1 MHVDRPLMSI
11 CWSIDKIGNVWYN
24 YRYSVEFYFP
34 LIIMTETPTKTKGSL
49 YKPPTE
55 RPEETNIGL
64 ADYIEDAKVRWQIH
78 LYEWDEFTKDVLVP
92 TAKSAY
98 DLTLKGIDRVKE
110 AYYSMDKDAPK
121 SEPVEKVTTERV
133 GKDMDNL

>member
-1 MHVDRPLMSI
+1 
-11 CWSIDKIGNVWYN
+11 
-24 YRYSVEFYFP
+24 
-34 LIIMTETPTKTKGSL
+34 MTETPTKTKGSL

-78 LYEWDEFTKDVLVP
+78 LYEWDEFTKEVLVP
-92 TAKSAY
+92 TAKTAY
-98 DLTLKGIDRVKE
+98 ELSVKAVDRVKE
-110 AYYSMDKDAPK
+110 AYRSMDKDAPK
-121 SEPVEKVTTERV
+121 TEPVEKVSTERV

>member
-1 MHVDRPLMSI
+1 MS
-11 CWSIDKIGNVWYN
+11 D
-24 YRYSVEFYFP
+24 
-34 LIIMTETPTKTKGSL
+34 LPTKTKGSL
-49 YKPPTE
+49 YKPPAE

-78 LYEWDEFTKDVLVP
+78 LFEWDEFSKEVIVP
-92 TAKSAY
+92 TAKTAY
-98 DLTLKGIDRVKE
+98 ELSLKAVDRVKE
-110 AYYSMDKDAPK
+110 AYHSMDKGAPK

>member
-1 MHVDRPLMSI
+1 M
-11 CWSIDKIGNVWYN
+11 WYN
-24 YRYSVEFYFP
+24 YRYSVEYH
-34 LIIMTETPTKTKGSL
+34 LIMTDSPTKTKGSL

-78 LYEWDEFTKDVLVP
+78 LYEWDEFTKEVLVP
-92 TAKSAY
+92 TARTAY
-98 DLTLKGIDRVKE
+98 ELTGKAIDRVKE

-121 SEPVEKVTTERV
+121 DVTDNKVTTGRV

>member
-1 MHVDRPLMSI
+1 
-11 CWSIDKIGNVWYN
+11 
-24 YRYSVEFYFP
+24 
-34 LIIMTETPTKTKGSL
+34 MTETPTKTKGSL

-64 ADYIEDAKVRWQIH
+64 ADYIEDAKERWKIH

>member
-1 MHVDRPLMSI
+1 
-11 CWSIDKIGNVWYN
+11 
-24 YRYSVEFYFP
+24 
-34 LIIMTETPTKTKGSL
+34 MTETPTKTKGSL

-133 GKDMDNL
+133 GKDMDSL

>member
-1 MHVDRPLMSI
+1 
-11 CWSIDKIGNVWYN
+11 
-24 YRYSVEFYFP
+24 
-34 LIIMTETPTKTKGSL
+34 MTETPTKTKGSL

-78 LYEWDEFTKDVLVP
+78 LYEWDEFSKEVIVP
-92 TAKSAY
+92 AAKTAYECTLLTFDKS
-98 DLTLKGIDRVKE
+98 KE
-110 AYYSMDKDAPK
+110 EYSNLSDKA
-121 SEPVEKVTTERV
+121 EETQPVDKVSQTRV

>member
-1 MHVDRPLMSI
+1 MS
-11 CWSIDKIGNVWYN
+11 D
-24 YRYSVEFYFP
+24 
-34 LIIMTETPTKTKGSL
+34 LPTKTKGSL

-78 LYEWDEFTKDVLVP
+78 LFEWDEFSKEVIVP
-92 TAKSAY
+92 TAKTAY
-98 DLTLKGIDRVKE
+98 ELTLKGIDRVKE

-121 SEPVEKVTTERV
+121 SVTDDKVTTGRV

>member
-1 MHVDRPLMSI
+1 MS
-11 CWSIDKIGNVWYN
+11 D
-24 YRYSVEFYFP
+24 
-34 LIIMTETPTKTKGSL
+34 LPTKTRGSL
-49 YKPPTE
+49 YKPPAE

-78 LYEWDEFTKDVLVP
+78 LFEWDEFSKEVIVP
-92 TAKSAY
+92 TAKTAY
-98 DLTLKGIDRVKE
+98 ELTLKGIDRVKE

-121 SEPVEKVTTERV
+121 TEPVEKVSTERV

>member
-121 SEPVEKVTTERV
+121 SEPVDKVTTERV

>member
-1 MHVDRPLMSI
+1 MPDA
-11 CWSIDKIGNVWYN
+11 
-24 YRYSVEFYFP
+24 
-34 LIIMTETPTKTKGSL
+34 PTKVKGSL
-49 YKPPTE
+49 YKPPVE
-55 RPEETNIGL
+55 RPEDTQIAL
-64 ADYIEDAKVRWQIH
+64 AEYIEDAKVRWQIH

-121 SEPVEKVTTERV
+121 TDPVDKVSTERV

>member
-1 MHVDRPLMSI
+1 
-11 CWSIDKIGNVWYN
+11 
-24 YRYSVEFYFP
+24 
-34 LIIMTETPTKTKGSL
+34 MTESPTKTKSSL
-49 YKPPTE
+49 YKPPAE

-64 ADYIEDAKVRWQIH
+64 ADYIEAAKVRWQIH
-78 LYEWDEFTKDVLVP
+78 LFEWDEFSKEVIVP
-92 TAKSAY
+92 TAKTAY
-98 DLTLKGIDRVKE
+98 ELTLKGIDRVKE

>member
-11 CWSIDKIGNVWYN
+11 CWSIDKTGKMWYN
-24 YRYSVEFYFP
+24 YRYTVEYH
-34 LIIMTETPTKTKGSL
+34 LIMTDSPTKTKGSL

-78 LYEWDEFTKDVLVP
+78 LFEWDEFTKEVLVP
-92 TAKSAY
+92 TAKTAY
-98 DLTLKGIDRVKE
+98 ELSVKAVDRVKE
-110 AYYSMDKDAPK
+110 AYHSMDKDAPK
-121 SEPVEKVTTERV
+121 TEPVEKVSTERV

>member
-1 MHVDRPLMSI
+1 MSI